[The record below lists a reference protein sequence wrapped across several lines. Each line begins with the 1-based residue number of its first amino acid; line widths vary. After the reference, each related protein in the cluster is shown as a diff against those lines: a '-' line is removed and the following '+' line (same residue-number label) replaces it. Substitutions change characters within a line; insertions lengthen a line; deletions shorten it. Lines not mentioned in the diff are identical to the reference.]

1 MAVYY
6 RDKGDDEF
14 TDLKNKRKAGQYY
27 HSAAI
32 FFHNLLLQYYESN
45 KSTNNINTNPR
56 YLKLKSNFDHCR
68 ERIKLCSDLLEN
80 LVAEH
85 FLFTKHMDNNIIS
98 NDTERKPLLEIT
110 TRGTINDRESTFK
123 NYIICENGKIVGEG
137 GYGSVFVVK
146 HKVSGAE
153 FACKKI
159 ITKNMDF
166 KKLGWLHHEIAI
178 MKQVDHPNIIKLREV
193 YYDCECVYLIMELC
207 KGGDLATYM
216 IDKIRRPLRE
226 HEAQK
231 LLKDMVSS
239 LRYLHS
245 ENIIHRDI
253 KLENFVLHF
262 DDDQIVPIPM
272 VIGLTGTNNLST
284 NLTSTKLSSNQISQ
298 QTDSLTY
305 NQSNNQNNDNSFKSI
320 LKNVSEVKLTDFGLA
335 KYSDDYGV
343 PVLAGSIP
351 YIAPEIFNG
360 ENYDDKSD
368 NWSLGVV
375 AYIMLTGEMPF
386 KGKTDEEVAKAI
398 RNDEPTFGNNTL
410 INTSNYNNSSNNN
423 GRYLRGHY
431 ISAHAIDLVSKLLRK
446 DRNQRITLDDAIEHP
461 FFKQEFL
468 VHTNSLGSM
477 TSNSDGGSGSGIDIT
492 VSSSICS
499 DASSSLGTS
508 NSNKQKEWADIATS
522 LRGYWS
528 MCKFNKMLCK
538 AVAFSLNPS
547 QISELRAIFNSID
560 TDRNGYV
567 SMEELR
573 QVLLKMNCADKLNDL
588 TTSDEYKTLLNEN
601 SEISYSDFIAAALVK
616 RVSID
621 ESQLMMAFEQI
632 DQEGNGYLSTE
643 AIQRAIGNYMSEDEI
658 KEMIKVLDKD
668 GDERIDYHEFI
679 DHWRKITL
687 NKNKPTFKVLM
698 KKVMSRLGIV
708 RAFKSTVSENK
719 LMRSISGSNSASND
733 SILSSLRTESISS
746 NISLNESP
754 ILKLS
759 NNPSG
764 NTTSN
769 TISNSISSKENDNPL
784 DSCLDE
790 SIESIDVNLHT
801 IKSITK
807 DVIDDDD
814 DDIFPHSLPDLF
826 TSEPMITKSTSINL
840 SYISQ
845 PFRQYEESQYM
856 TNLPRVSFRNEKRVY
871 SQAFDI
877 ENSKVVEE
885 LEILPLDI
893 SVKPKNL

>member
-1 MAVYY
+1 
-6 RDKGDDEF
+6 
-14 TDLKNKRKAGQYY
+14 
-27 HSAAI
+27 
-32 FFHNLLLQYYESN
+32 
-45 KSTNNINTNPR
+45 
-56 YLKLKSNFDHCR
+56 
-68 ERIKLCSDLLEN
+68 
-80 LVAEH
+80 
-85 FLFTKHMDNNIIS
+85 
-98 NDTERKPLLEIT
+98 
-110 TRGTINDRESTFK
+110 
-123 NYIICENGKIVGEG
+123 
-137 GYGSVFVVK
+137 
-146 HKVSGAE
+146 
-153 FACKKI
+153 
-159 ITKNMDF
+159 
-166 KKLGWLHHEIAI
+166 
-178 MKQVDHPNIIKLREV
+178 
-193 YYDCECVYLIMELC
+193 
-207 KGGDLATYM
+207 
-216 IDKIRRPLRE
+216 
-226 HEAQK
+226 
-231 LLKDMVSS
+231 
-239 LRYLHS
+239 
-245 ENIIHRDI
+245 
-253 KLENFVLHF
+253 
-262 DDDQIVPIPM
+262 M

-298 QTDSLTY
+298 QSDSLTY

-679 DHWRKITL
+679 DHW
-687 NKNKPTFKVLM
+687 
-698 KKVMSRLGIV
+698 
-708 RAFKSTVSENK
+708 
-719 LMRSISGSNSASND
+719 
-733 SILSSLRTESISS
+733 
-746 NISLNESP
+746 
-754 ILKLS
+754 
-759 NNPSG
+759 
-764 NTTSN
+764 
-769 TISNSISSKENDNPL
+769 
-784 DSCLDE
+784 
-790 SIESIDVNLHT
+790 
-801 IKSITK
+801 
-807 DVIDDDD
+807 
-814 DDIFPHSLPDLF
+814 
-826 TSEPMITKSTSINL
+826 
-840 SYISQ
+840 
-845 PFRQYEESQYM
+845 
-856 TNLPRVSFRNEKRVY
+856 
-871 SQAFDI
+871 
-877 ENSKVVEE
+877 
-885 LEILPLDI
+885 
-893 SVKPKNL
+893 